1 MKIRLPE
8 KVASPQDLTILITE
22 IKEYSK
28 WYSHEEIKKKL
39 SAKSSVDS
47 KSPSMSEEARNII
60 KEWSNNHPLSSESL
74 DGLIDELKKYN
85 EQASTI
91 SITLAAPATED
102 IRRKLIGWCRDNIE
116 PDIFVN
122 FSFNSTILGGVV
134 IHYGSRI
141 FDWSFRRQILAERMK
156 FPEVLRRV

>member
-8 KVASPQDLTILITE
+8 KIASPQDLNVIISE

-39 SAKSSVDS
+39 NAKSGSES
-47 KSPSMSEEARNII
+47 KAPIISEEARSVI
-60 KEWSNNHPLSSESL
+60 KEWTTTHPISSTSV
-74 DGLIDELKKYN
+74 DSLIDELRKYS
-85 EQASTI
+85 EHASTI

-102 IRRKLIGWCRDNIE
+102 IRRKLIGWCRDNIA
-116 PDIFVN
+116 PDVFVN
-122 FSFNSTILGGVV
+122 FSFNSTILGGIVV
-134 IHYGSRI
+134 HYGSRI
-141 FDWSFRRQILAERMK
+141 FDWSFRRQILAERLK